1 MTVGIIFVLVSTAVY
16 GWVFAIAATDHIYF
30 LRLSFETTTYT
41 GDYGSQDLST
51 VAALTGPSVVLFLVG
66 WLLISIADIARRR
79 PRPVAAVTLLV
90 LAAASLVLWL
100 AVVPLQF
107 ATGVLPGDQSFDGA
121 RTLAVAPA
129 IIFALGAIAPVG
141 WLVVR
146 AIRSQGS
153 RSAE

>member
-1 MTVGIIFVLVSTAVY
+1 MTVGIIFVLVSTAIY
-16 GWVFAIAATDHIYF
+16 GWVFVIAATDHSFF
-30 LRLSFETTTYT
+30 LRLSFETKTYT

-51 VAALTGPSVVLFLVG
+51 VATLTGPSVTLFLIG

-79 PRPVAAVTLLV
+79 PRPVSALTLLV
-90 LAAASLVLWL
+90 LAAVSLVLWL

-107 ATGVLPGDQSFDGA
+107 ATGVLPGDPSFDGA
-121 RTLAVAPA
+121 RTLAIAPA
-129 IIFALGAIAPVG
+129 ITFALGAIAPVG

-146 AIRSQGS
+146 VIRSRGS